1 MSKRCA
7 VVLAAGQGTR
17 MKSSRVKVLHHVAG
31 RPMVERVV
39 RAALD
44 AGCDPVVVVVGYQ
57 GDEVRAALDGL
68 ESVRFAVQTQQRG
81 TGDAV
86 RAAADE
92 LSGVSGTALLI
103 PGDVPLIRPQTLDEL
118 ATAREVS
125 DSSVT
130 VLSMVLDDA
139 AWYGRIVRDG
149 EGGVQ
154 GIVEA
159 RDCDD
164 SQRAIR
170 EVNTGFYAVDLAVL
184 WDLLGGLTTDN
195 DQGELYLTDIV
206 AGAAA
211 GGHRA
216 DRVVHP
222 EESEVLGI
230 NDRAELARA
239 EGRLYRRVASE
250 WMANGV
256 SLRDPSSTRI
266 DPEVTLAHDVEI
278 GPGAQIRGVTRVDTG
293 VTVGTGAILE
303 DCTVAEGAS
312 IGPGCVLQCVDIG
325 AGATLRPYTVAC
337 GVDEKRPAESGP
349 GDRVGV
355 GAGSRIGPFSHLRM
369 RTDLQQDVHVGNFV
383 ETKNTKME
391 AGAKAN
397 HLAYLGDGRIG
408 ERSNVGAGVIFCNY
422 DGLHKHRTEIGADV
436 FIGSD
441 SQLVA
446 PVAIGDRAYV
456 GSGTTVTRD
465 VPDGALMVTR
475 TRPRTLEGVGDRKF
489 ARIRAEKGKGTG
501 KGKERGTGTGE
512 EGRGSGTGTGTGEE

>member
-68 ESVRFAVQTQQRG
+68 QGVRFAVQTLQRG

-86 RAAADE
+86 CAAADE
-92 LSGVSGTALLI
+92 LAGVDGTALLL
-103 PGDVPLIRPQTLDEL
+103 PGDVPLIRAQTLDDL
-118 ATAREVS
+118 AAARERS
-125 DSSVT
+125 DSAVT
-130 VLSMVLDDA
+130 VLSMILEDA
-139 AWYGRIVRDG
+139 AWYGRIVRDR
-149 EGGVQ
+149 EGCVQ

-164 SQRAIR
+164 SQRAIC
-170 EVNTGFYAVDLAVL
+170 EVNTGFYAVDLAAL
-184 WDLLGGLTTDN
+184 WDLLGGLTADN

-206 AGAAA
+206 AGAVT
-211 GGHRA
+211 GGLHA
-216 DRVVHP
+216 DSVVHGEP
-222 EESEVLGI
+222 SDVLGI

-239 EGRLYRRVASE
+239 EARLYHRVARD
-250 WMANGV
+250 WMTAGV
-256 SLRDPSSTRI
+256 TLRDPDSTRI
-266 DPEVTLAHDVEI
+266 DPEVQLAPDVEI
-278 GPGAQIRGVTRVDTG
+278 EPGAQIRGATRVDTG
-293 VTVGTGAILE
+293 ATVGTGAILD
-303 DCTVAEGAS
+303 DCTVAAGAT
-312 IGPGCVLQCVDIG
+312 IGAGCVLQCVDVG
-325 AGATLRPYTVAC
+325 ADAALRPYTVAC
-337 GVDEKRPAESGP
+337 GVDEKRPTESGP
-349 GDRVGV
+349 GDRVSV

-369 RTDLQQDVHVGNFV
+369 RTDLQDGVHVGNFV
-383 ETKNTKME
+383 ETKNTRMD

-397 HLAYLGDGRIG
+397 HLAYLGDGRVG

-422 DGLHKHRTEIGADV
+422 DGLQKHRTEIGDDAFV
-436 FIGSD
+436 GSD

-446 PVAIGDRAYV
+446 PVTVGDRAYV

-465 VPDGALMVTR
+465 VPDGSLMVTR
-475 TRPRTLEGVGDRKF
+475 TRPRILDGVGDRKF
-489 ARIRAEKGKGTG
+489 ARIRAEKRK
-501 KGKERGTGTGE
+501 K
-512 EGRGSGTGTGTGEE
+512 SGTGDE